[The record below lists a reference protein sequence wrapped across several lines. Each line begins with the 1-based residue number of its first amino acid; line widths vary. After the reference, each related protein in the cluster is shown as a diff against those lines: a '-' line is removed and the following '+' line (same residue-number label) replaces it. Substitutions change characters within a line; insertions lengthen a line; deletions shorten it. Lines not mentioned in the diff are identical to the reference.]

1 MSYFAAF
8 CCVLQMK
15 RFVSEFYKHVMLCS
29 GLLHISNMTNGELR
43 SVADVLKVGESVKAL
58 VIKSTPDR
66 IALRCNIANLQ

>member
-1 MSYFAAF
+1 
-8 CCVLQMK
+8 MK

-66 IALRCNIANLQ
+66 IALRYNIQQTCNKYSSLALLL